1 MELDLAEQPASESE
15 SGIEI
20 TAPNFHG
27 ILQWVARAIVCESEI
42 KIAAPNS
49 IEFSAG
55 ITYCDIICSGPPG
68 FYAEIGGC
76 SRPPPPPRINALR
89 GWSVSALVAQ
99 KLNGAFNWS

>member
-15 SGIEI
+15 SEI
-20 TAPNFHG
+20 G
-27 ILQWVARAIVCESEI
+27 ILQRVARAIVCESEI

-76 SRPPPPPRINALR
+76 SRPPSELKSP
-89 GWSVSALVAQ
+89 GTYS
-99 KLNGAFNWS
+99 